1 MRSLRFFEYCAAPK
15 QLEVKCAS
23 AFPLHT
29 YLPLA
34 CNMELNWLLLHKL
47 IEFNHYLIIYATEFY
62 SIFFFVN
69 SPSLCTTCSSATR
82 CGGGQIATPP
92 PCDFKIENDKW
103 IQWQDDYLIYCIE
116 CEHIYTEQTHS
127 LKYTHFIFAY
137 FIMDFRSKN
146 YTYKI
151 CLHDASVYMKCRYVE

>member
-1 MRSLRFFEYCAAPK
+1 MRAR
-15 QLEVKCAS
+15 

-62 SIFFFVN
+62 SNFFFN
-69 SPSLCTTCSSATR
+69 SLCTTCSSATR

-116 CEHIYTEQTHS
+116 CEHVLYTEQTHS
-127 LKYTHFIFAY
+127 HTHTHTLYLHILLWIFEAKIIAIKYVC
-137 FIMDFRSKN
+137 MMR
-146 YTYKI
+146 
-151 CLHDASVYMKCRYVE
+151 VYIYDVRYVEKV